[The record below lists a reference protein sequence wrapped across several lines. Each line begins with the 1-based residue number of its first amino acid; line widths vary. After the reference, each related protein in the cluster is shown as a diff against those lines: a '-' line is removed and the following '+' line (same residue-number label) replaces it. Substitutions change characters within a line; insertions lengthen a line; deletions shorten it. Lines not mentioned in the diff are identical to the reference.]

1 MKSIK
6 CNTLKSALIAKGIN
20 CIFTDKIEQIGRV
33 EWKENSPFYYLQLC
47 YKYFMVQEDFCNETN
62 GPKNLLFAYSPETS
76 PALTTQMFSSM
87 MNCKSF

>member
-6 CNTLKSALIAKGIN
+6 CNTLKSALIAKVIN
-20 CIFTDKIEQIGRV
+20 CIFTEKIEQIGRV